1 MEVWPTNNT
10 LDTSQLSLTQE
21 ETDTQIVLH
30 AINSGFKYIVV
41 SCKDTDVLV
50 LLASHFQKIDC
61 IEELWMKAG
70 TQKKNKYIPVHNVV
84 NSVSQNVLETLIP
97 FHTLTGCDTT
107 SFIAQHSKMTAWNTL
122 VSHSHLIQNL
132 GNHTSE
138 EPDYKMIEK
147 FFVYRMACQKKK
159 ILIM

>member
-1 MEVWPTNNT
+1 MGCSQNKSEYANFLSKELKWQAPNDKQIVTSAGFKDELEVWSSNDAV
-10 LDTSQLSLTQE
+10 DTSQLSSTHE
-21 ETDTQIVLH
+21 EADTRIVLH

-70 TQKKNKYIPVHNVV
+70 TQKKPKYIPVHNVV

-107 SFIAQHSKMTAWNTL
+107 SFIAQH
-122 VSHSHLIQNL
+122 
-132 GNHTSE
+132 
-138 EPDYKMIEK
+138 
-147 FFVYRMACQKKK
+147 
-159 ILIM
+159 